1 MTLSMLEQPKES
13 GNDFIYKHFIFV
25 TMSAAAK
32 REEEQFLQLLQSI
45 KEDTEY
51 IKLRLS
57 IENVSLEDLSKEE
70 KSDLD
75 EAIKDL
81 ENGKAVKLDEL

>member
-1 MTLSMLEQPKES
+1 MHPIRWDQLIAPFL
-13 GNDFIYKHFIFV
+13 YKHFILI

-57 IENVSLEDLSKEE
+57 IENVSLEDISKEE

-81 ENGKAVKLDEL
+81 

>member
-1 MTLSMLEQPKES
+1 MSTM
-13 GNDFIYKHFIFV
+13 GV
-25 TMSAAAK
+25 TK
-32 REEEQFLQLLQSI
+32 KEEEQFLQLLQSI

-57 IENVSLEDLSKEE
+57 IVNVDLEELTEEE
-70 KSDLD
+70 KRDLD

-81 ENGKAVKLDEL
+81 KNGKAVKLDEL